1 MKSRGYLL
9 GVIALGLSAALMA
22 VGCGLG
28 PGAQTGQITLMVTSD
43 FGDRPIGKASAET
56 GTESETA
63 MRQLQRAR
71 TVKTR
76 YGGRFVQ
83 SIDGLAAFSSSGH
96 PFDWF
101 FFVNGIESTVGAADV
116 TLHAGDDIWWD
127 HRDWSAATHVPA
139 VVGAWPHPFTGGTDG
154 KRLPTRLLCA
164 PNAGNQCNKVEA
176 ALAAAGIVSARGL
189 PGIAG
194 KGSGLRVLVGTWDEI
209 RTDPAA
215 AILLGGPSDSGVYV
229 QPSLRG
235 SGFDLLNPSGE
246 RGATYGAGTGL
257 VAATVVGDALPTWL
271 VTGTDNKGLS
281 LAVEA
286 LNLKVLARH
295 FAVLLTAGGRVVP
308 APISPEQR

>member
-1 MKSRGYLL
+1 MTSRGHLL
-9 GVIALGLSAALMA
+9 GAIALGLSATLIAA
-22 VGCGLG
+22 GCGLG
-28 PGAQTGQITLMVTSD
+28 PGSQTGQVTLVVTSD
-43 FGDRPIGKASAET
+43 FGDRSIGKTSAET
-56 GTESETA
+56 ATESETA

-83 SIDGLAAFSSSGH
+83 SIDGLGASSSSGH

-116 TLHAGDDIWWD
+116 TLRAGDNIWWD

-139 VVGAWPHPFTGGTDG
+139 VVGAWPHPFTGGAEG
-154 KRLPTRLLCA
+154 KRLPTRLVCA
-164 PNAGNQCNKVEA
+164 PSSGSQCDKVEA
-176 ALAAAGIVSARGL
+176 TLAAVGIVSARGL

-209 RTDPAA
+209 RADPAA
-215 AILLGGPSDSGVYV
+215 AILLGGPGDSGVYV
-229 QPSLRG
+229 QPSPHAM
-235 SGFDLLNPSGE
+235 GFDLLNPSGQ

-271 VTGTDNKGLS
+271 VTGTDNRGLA
-281 LAVEA
+281 LAVAA
-286 LNLKVLARH
+286 LNLKSLTRR
-295 FAVLLTAGGRVVP
+295 FAVLLTAGGRVLP
-308 APISPEQR
+308 APMSPESR